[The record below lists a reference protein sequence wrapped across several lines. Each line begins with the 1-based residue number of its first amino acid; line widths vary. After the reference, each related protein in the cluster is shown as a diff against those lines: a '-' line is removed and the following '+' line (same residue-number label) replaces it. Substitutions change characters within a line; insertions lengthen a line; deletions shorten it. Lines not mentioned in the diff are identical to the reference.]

1 MRFHRSNCNIDVYY
15 SSTALQPSRR
25 NYERHF
31 IVTGDQVIKITS
43 KPSSVNEY
51 VYFGLHFHLNLRVPI
66 FCWFDKPKVQRQ
78 SER

>member
-31 IVTGDQVIKITS
+31 IVTGDQV
-43 KPSSVNEY
+43 
-51 VYFGLHFHLNLRVPI
+51 NL
-66 FCWFDKPKVQRQ
+66 KNQ
-78 SER
+78 